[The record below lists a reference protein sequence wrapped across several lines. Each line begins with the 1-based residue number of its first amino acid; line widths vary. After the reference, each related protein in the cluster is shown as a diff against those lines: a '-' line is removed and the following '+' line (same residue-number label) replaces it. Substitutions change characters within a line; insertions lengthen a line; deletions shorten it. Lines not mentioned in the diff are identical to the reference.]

1 MWHPASGWSLV
12 SVRVSHPQLAVSPS
26 GGVREARSP
35 QGLFDEVAQYLPAP
49 DVESV
54 KRAYAFAAEA
64 HQGQL
69 RESGEPYINHP
80 LAVAETVAGLR
91 LDTAT
96 VVAALLHDVSEDCG
110 VPMAELESRFGRE
123 AARLVDGVTKLDKM
137 HWLHLETTGPEGS
150 RVAPAEAKPRLDG
163 TDLWA
168 ENMRKMLLAM
178 AEDIRVVL
186 IKLADRLH
194 NMNTLVYRPPEKRR
208 RVAQETMEIYA
219 PLANRLGIWDIKWQ
233 LEDLS
238 FRYLEPDKYHDI
250 AAKLASRRGAR
261 ETYIKRVIEVLR
273 AELAAH
279 GIKAEISGRP
289 KHIYSIYRKM
299 QRRGVDIDQ
308 IYDQLAVRV
317 LVDAIP
323 DCYTALGVVH
333 SIWRP
338 LPGQFDDYIATP
350 KESMYQ
356 SLHTTVLALDGRPLE
371 IQIRTHEM
379 HQVAEYGV
387 AAHWR
392 YKEGLKQDQRFDAK
406 VAWLRQ
412 LMDWQKDVVGGAREF
427 VDSLKTDMFQD
438 QVYVFTPKGEIKE
451 LPTGATPLDFAYRIH
466 TDVGHKCVGAK
477 VNGRLVSLDTRLRNG
492 DIVEI
497 ITAKGSRGPSRDWLN
512 PNLGF
517 VHTAHAR
524 EKIRQ
529 WFRRQQREEN
539 IGRGRELAEKALKR
553 LNIDGIKL
561 DDLAQEFRFD
571 KLDDFLAAVGY
582 GDINPDEVVRH
593 ILAGAEEQHKEAA
606 PQIAAP
612 SAPTGLRVLGVGDL
626 LTRVCRSCNPVPGD
640 NIVGYITRGRG
651 VTVHRADCPSVI
663 NEDETDRL
671 VAVDWNEAEQ
681 RVFPVT
687 IRVEAWDR
695 EGLVRDVS
703 SVMADEKVNIT
714 ALSAVVHKDQ
724 TATVWTTVEVPR
736 LDRLS
741 RIMSRLEGVR
751 DVFNVMRDVGARG

>member
-1 MWHPASGWSLV
+1 MSTVLPDTQIATIAPARGE
-12 SVRVSHPQLAVSPS
+12 P
-26 GGVREARSP
+26 GARSP
-35 QGLFDEVAQYLPAP
+35 EGLFETVARYLPP
-49 DVESV
+49 SDVEAV
-54 KRAYAFAAEA
+54 KRAYAFGAEA
-64 HQGQL
+64 HAGQL
-69 RESGEPYINHP
+69 RESGEPYVNHP
-80 LAVAETVAGLR
+80 LAVAETVAGLH

-110 VPMAELESRFGRE
+110 VPMTELESRFGRE
-123 AARLVDGVTKLDKM
+123 ASRLVDGVTKLDKM
-137 HWLHLETTGPEGS
+137 QWLNPDTDTLRHP
-150 RVAPAEAKPRLDG
+150 DG
-163 TDLWA
+163 QDLWA

-194 NMNTLVYRPPEKRR
+194 NMRTLQFRPPEKQR

-219 PLANRLGIWDIKWQ
+219 PLANRLGIWEIKWQ
-233 LEDLS
+233 LEDLA
-238 FRYLEPDKYHDI
+238 FRYLEPVIYHEI
-250 AAKLASRRGAR
+250 AEKLASRRGAR
-261 ETYIKRVIEVLR
+261 QSYIERAIEVLR
-273 AELAAH
+273 AEMADRGILA
-279 GIKAEISGRP
+279 ELSGRP

-299 QRRGVDIDQ
+299 QLRGVDVDQ

-317 LVDAIP
+317 LVDTIA
-323 DCYTALGVVH
+323 DCYSALGVVH

-356 SLHTTVLALDGRPLE
+356 SLHTTVLALDGQPLE

-392 YKEGLKQDQRFDAK
+392 YKEGLKQDHKFDAK

-412 LMDWQKDVVGGAREF
+412 LMDWQKDVVGAREF
-427 VDSLKTDMFQD
+427 VDSLKTDLFQD

-512 PNLGF
+512 PNLGY
-517 VHTAHAR
+517 VRTAHAR

-529 WFRRQQREEN
+529 WFRKQQREEN
-539 IGRGRELAEKALKR
+539 IVRGRELAEKALKR
-553 LNIDGIKL
+553 LNVDGVKL
-561 DDLAQEFRFD
+561 DDLPAAFKFD

-582 GDINPDEVVRH
+582 GDINADEIARH
-593 ILAGAEEQHKEAA
+593 VLAGAEEQRKGTAL
-606 PQIAAP
+606 PQIAPP
-612 SAPTGLRVLGVGDL
+612 SAPAGGLRVLGVGDL

-640 NIVGYITRGRG
+640 NIIGYITRGRG
-651 VTVHRADCPSVI
+651 VTVHRADCASVT
-663 NEDETDRL
+663 NEDEKDRL
-671 VAVDWNEAEQ
+671 VAVDWNETEQ
-681 RVFPVT
+681 HVFPVT
-687 IRVEAWDR
+687 LRVEAWDR

-703 SVMADEKVNIT
+703 SIVADEKLNIT
-714 ALSAVVHKDQ
+714 ALNAVVHKDQ
-724 TATVWTTVEVPR
+724 TATTWVTVEVPR

-741 RIMSRLEGVR
+741 RIMSRLEGIR
-751 DVFNVMRDVGARG
+751 DVFNVVREVGNKN